1 MVTGALPIFSISNC
15 GGMMSST
22 VRIAWS
28 KEFDNE
34 YKWNEVC
41 AWAVEMFGL
50 PGERFQTH
58 PCINYMDFVF
68 TSNKDAL
75 IMALMW
81 NGQIVSDNELAVE
94 TVSKFLQ

>member
-1 MVTGALPIFSISNC
+1 
-15 GGMMSST
+15 MSST
-22 VRIAWS
+22 VRIAWT
-28 KEFDNE
+28 KEFDNN

-50 PGERFQTH
+50 PGEKFTAH
-58 PCINYMDFVF
+58 PYIDYMDFVF
-68 TSNKDAL
+68 KSNKDAL

-81 NGQIVSDNELAVE
+81 NGQIVSDEALAVE